1 MTRTPTRRR
10 LLHAVGVAATATLA
24 GCSSIGDNEPTGTE
38 TTTET
43 GTTTGGG
50 TTDGTV
56 TKSTQADGTTTADG
70 TTDAGETTTE
80 TTTGD
85 GTTTNE
91 TTTGTAPPAD
101 GGDVQFVTEGGATV
115 RGTLLGDG
123 ECGIVFAHGKG
134 FDRKSWLSQAK
145 RLAEDGHTCL
155 PIDLNLDGDAA
166 PEYVLAAVRYLR
178 RRVGV
183 GSVVL
188 VGAGAG
194 ADAVVRANARAKSGT
209 VDGTLV
215 VSPEAGV
222 DSAAEMQGWKLFVVS
237 RGDEKSAQ
245 TAKRMHD
252 AASNPKRLET
262 VDGSAHGQRVFESG
276 SDAMWSMMNGLLR
289 TVCG

>member
-24 GCSSIGDNEPTGTE
+24 GCSSTGDDEPTGTE
-38 TTTET
+38 TTTGS

-50 TTDGTV
+50 TTT
-56 TKSTQADGTTTADG
+56 GTTTADG

-85 GTTTNE
+85 ETTTNE

-123 ECGIVFAHGKG
+123 ECGVVFAHGKG
-134 FDRKSWLSQAK
+134 FDRKSWLPQAK

-183 GSVVL
+183 ESVLL

-194 ADAVVRANARAKSGT
+194 ASAVVRANAQAKSGT

-237 RGDEKSAQ
+237 RGDEKSVQ
-245 TAKRMHD
+245 TTKRMRD

-262 VDGSAHGQRVFESG
+262 VDGSAHGQRVFESS